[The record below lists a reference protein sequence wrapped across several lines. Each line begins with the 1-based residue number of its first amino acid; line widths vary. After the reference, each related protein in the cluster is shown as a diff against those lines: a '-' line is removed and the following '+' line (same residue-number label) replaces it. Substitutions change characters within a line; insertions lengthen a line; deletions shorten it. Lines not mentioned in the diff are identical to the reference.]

1 MAQIVATRS
10 YFKDAIGL
18 GDNQT
23 GTDRANTIIAQG
35 LNDPSN
41 LVEIPED
48 DGVKTLCQNI
58 KNPEGTEPQPGWIAP
73 NPNSWNITASRVA
86 RSGQDKPTICK
97 QR

>member
-48 DGVKTLCQNI
+48 DGVKTLC
-58 KNPEGTEPQPGWIAP
+58 
-73 NPNSWNITASRVA
+73 
-86 RSGQDKPTICK
+86 
-97 QR
+97 